1 MSTEDNKTIV
11 RRYIDEVINQGKL
24 ELIDTFFAPEM
35 RERVKGFLK
44 TGGDPFPDG
53 QEEIQDIVAE
63 GNLVMVRLLYRGT
76 HQGEF
81 LGVAPTGKPIE
92 VTGYGTYRL
101 ANSQIVWDTICFDW
115 LDALEQI
122 GATINSPSP

>member
-35 RERVKGFLK
+35 RERVKGFL
-44 TGGDPFPDG
+44 TEGGNPFPDG

-63 GNLVMVRLLYRGT
+63 GNLVMVRLLFRGT

-81 LGVAPTGKPIE
+81 LGVGPTGKPIE
-92 VTGYGTYRL
+92 VAGYGTYRL
-101 ANSQIVWDTICFDW
+101 ANGQIVWDTICFDW

-122 GATINSPSP
+122 GATINGPSS